1 MGNGVGGQ
9 CVTQPSALPSL
20 ESLALKLQAQI
31 HTLASLLEL
40 REQFVLRTES
50 WPQDLSTPEPHI
62 QEEN

>member
-1 MGNGVGGQ
+1 M
-9 CVTQPSALPSL
+9 TQPSALPSL